1 MMNANEIKSI
11 ITEEVQAVLLG
22 QKTSEQ
28 AAADMESRLKMCI
41 RDSLYPF
48 QVTFPQKMQTII
60 CIGSVHLSGLFVYK
74 MGVQIYICLLYTSRC
89 V

>member
-28 AAADMESRLKMCI
+28 AAADMESRLN
-41 RDSLYPF
+41 SL
-48 QVTFPQKMQTII
+48 
-60 CIGSVHLSGLFVYK
+60 
-74 MGVQIYICLLYTSRC
+74 
-89 V
+89 